1 MNATRKNQR
10 AFTWLALG
18 ALFFTVSLAA
28 SLHHAEH
35 DPVTSLGKV
44 CSVCVSATQLGS
56 ALLNS
61 ESVPSLELARPHY
74 ESPVQ
79 DWLATFETVA
89 VRQRGP
95 PATFSS

>member
-1 MNATRKNQR
+1 MSAVRKNQR
-10 AFTWLALG
+10 AYAWLALC

-35 DPVTSLGKV
+35 DAVSTPGKV

-56 ALLNS
+56 ALLSS
-61 ESVPSLELARPHY
+61 ESAPSLELARPHY
-74 ESPVQ
+74 ESPAH
-79 DWLATFETVA
+79 DWHATCETVA

-95 PATFSS
+95 PTTFSS